1 MDNQKRENL
10 LNLALDA
17 TEEERLK
24 SVNLNVGYDPGEKTW
39 ELIVRY
45 NGSLESLRDEGI
57 RVDELAAGY
66 AVLVVPESRIEQVS
80 AMEQIV
86 YIEKPKRLFFASN
99 MARAASCLSTI
110 QTSSGSGTG
119 GVGAGAGVISGLESG
134 LTGRGVLVAVID
146 SGIDYFHSDF
156 RNPDGTTRIGLLAD
170 QDRDRIYTREEINAA
185 LETGSR
191 SSALELVPSTDPSG
205 HGTAVAAIA
214 AGNGREGN
222 GVYRGVAYESEL
234 MVVKLGTPLT
244 DSFPR
249 TTQLMKALDLVV
261 RRAQDMNRPLAV
273 NISFG
278 NTYGSHDGT
287 SLLETFIN
295 DMSGIGR
302 NVIVAGTGNE
312 GTGAG
317 HRAGSLVMGQE
328 ENAQLSIAP
337 YETGMGVQLWKSYVD
352 QFSIRLVT
360 PSGEI
365 IGPIDSRLGPQEL
378 RYGGTQILIYY
389 GKPSPFSRAQEV
401 YFDFLPVRD
410 YLDSGIWT
418 FRLTPERIV
427 TGRYD
432 MWLPSRGIL
441 NPSTRFLR
449 PVPETT
455 LTIPSTAAN
464 VISVGAYDDSY
475 RAYADFS
482 GRGFTRQTGQVK
494 PDLAAPGVDIVTA
507 RRGGG
512 YEAVTGTSFAAPFV
526 TGSAALLMQWGILQG
541 NDPFLYGEKVK
552 AYFTR
557 GARHL
562 PGYDVWPNER
572 LGYGTL
578 CVRDSLPLGN
588 S

>member
-1 MDNQKRENL
+1 MENQKRENL

-24 SVNLNVGYDPGEKTW
+24 SVNLNVGYDPEEKTW
-39 ELIVRY
+39 ELIVRH
-45 NGSLESLRDEGI
+45 NGSLEALRNEGI

-66 AVLVVPESRIEQVS
+66 AVLVVPESRIDQVS

-295 DMSGIGR
+295 DISNIGR

-360 PSGEI
+360 PSGEV
-365 IGPIDSRLGPQEL
+365 IGPIDSRLGPQTL
-378 RYGGTQILIYY
+378 RYGGTRILIYY

-432 MWLPSRGIL
+432 MWLPSRGLL

-578 CVRDSLPLGN
+578 CVRDSLPV
-588 S
+588 